1 MAYQHFYSCVPA
13 RASMF
18 NKVDGYDTF
27 VASSIFTKEYIDDN
41 LSPLLEY
48 RPTKYELPIIRRG
61 KLPPVYCQFK
71 GKQNQIIQSCISYI
85 PSDYTGERSSCMIH
99 SLVISDAEKQE
110 FDAQ

>member
-48 RPTKYELPIIRRG
+48 PDE
-61 KLPPVYCQFK
+61 V
-71 GKQNQIIQSCISYI
+71 
-85 PSDYTGERSSCMIH
+85 
-99 SLVISDAEKQE
+99 
-110 FDAQ
+110 